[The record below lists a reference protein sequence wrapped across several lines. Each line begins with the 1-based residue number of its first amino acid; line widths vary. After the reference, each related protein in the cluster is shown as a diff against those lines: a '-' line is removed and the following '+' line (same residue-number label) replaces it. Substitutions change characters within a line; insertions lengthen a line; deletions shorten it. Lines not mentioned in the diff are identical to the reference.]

1 MDNNNA
7 KSLLLEHSEAKVTL
21 YGTYLAIYEAIEEFA
36 YSAYIPFGW
45 GIDRMLQPTGR
56 RTLPTRASNLSPV
69 RDQLSQSR
77 VVQA

>member
-1 MDNNNA
+1 MR
-7 KSLLLEHSEAKVTL
+7 LLAVRC
-21 YGTYLAIYEAIEEFA
+21 LAAPHVVYRCVFELTEAIEEFA